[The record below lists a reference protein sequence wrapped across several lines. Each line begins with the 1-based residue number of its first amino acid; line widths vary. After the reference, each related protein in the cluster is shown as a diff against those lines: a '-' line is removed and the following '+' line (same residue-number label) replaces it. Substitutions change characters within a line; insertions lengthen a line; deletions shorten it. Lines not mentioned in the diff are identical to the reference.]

1 MKNNVGLLSGF
12 MISSFVHFGV
22 LLFAFLFLKE
32 QAPIQKELFHAIS
45 LNDYIAPK
53 AEQSTAQNEQN
64 LESPQTIEQN
74 LESTQKIEPKQE
86 SPKTI
91 EPKQESPKKIE
102 QKTQKPKPVPN
113 KIQNSQNSQ
122 NSQVLESSKAQ
133 QAAQNNAINKKE
145 ILAKSLAKE
154 QDEISAQIYKIISAY
169 IAKNY
174 PKDALRRNQSGSV
187 VVSFNYNLSG
197 VSNAQILQSSNIKS
211 LDKASLNAIEK
222 TKHLFPKTDKNFAF
236 KLPIRFAIK

>member
-45 LNDYIAPK
+45 LNDYIALK

-64 LESPQTIEQN
+64 LESP
-74 LESTQKIEPKQE
+74 QKIEPKQE

-113 KIQNSQNSQ
+113 KIQNSQ

-187 VVSFNYNLSG
+187 VVSFNYNSSG